1 MVVLYRIGI
10 AKKQFN
16 YFFACVPRYSTE
28 THIKYPCWRHGIYI
42 AGYIAEVVSSKGV
55 TLPASPNETSRTSL
69 LMWPSRGH

>member
-42 AGYIAEVVSSKGV
+42 AGYIRSSGIKQGHD
-55 TLPASPNETSRTSL
+55 LAS
-69 LMWPSRGH
+69 